1 MKRIYSLAE
10 ALLVTFLWSTSYV
23 LIKIGLK
30 DINPLAFAAYRYLL
44 GSSILLL
51 FVLCSSNISM
61 PAITSKRVLWFFIL
75 GFTGYF
81 IAQGLQFV
89 GLYYLPAITVTFILN
104 LTPIF
109 VVILSIL
116 FLKETPSAIQIVGI
130 TLVILGVKIFFTE
143 SVLVFNERIGI
154 LITLVSGIGWAM
166 YMILM
171 RHYLRENHESVIS
184 LTAISMGVGALMLL
198 GVTASSGYSTMPS
211 LKTWGII
218 LILSIVNTAFAFV
231 LWNHALK
238 YLKAYE
244 HQYFRIQC

>member
-1 MKRIYSLAE
+1 M
-10 ALLVTFLWSTSYV
+10 
-23 LIKIGLK
+23 
-30 DINPLAFAAYRYLL
+30 
-44 GSSILLL
+44 
-51 FVLCSSNISM
+51 
-61 PAITSKRVLWFFIL
+61 
-75 GFTGYF
+75 
-81 IAQGLQFV
+81 
-89 GLYYLPAITVTFILN
+89 TFILN

-109 VVILSIL
+109 VAILSVL
-116 FLKETPSAIQIVGI
+116 FLKETPSVIQIVGI

-154 LITLVSGIGWAM
+154 LITLVSGIGWAV

-198 GVTASSGYSTMPS
+198 GVTASSGYITMPS

-244 HQYFRIQC
+244 QSILQNTMLIQITLLAYAFLGETLTIHKVIGMIIVFCGVLLVQLSPIVCKNRKFKVW